1 MQNDGTMAQRRWS
14 KYCSL
19 LLISVLAS
27 GPVLAQQESA
37 HEKCLKAAD
46 YKGCIES
53 QGNSKAEE
61 QLTTGIQWDTAVWKN
76 DNTVIRIN
84 VYRMRGGGFWFGNS
98 MRLSVMEV
106 DCKKAEFDVE
116 SDGYGKQSI
125 EGDAW
130 RQAPLIY
137 SRLCTKKPVTDAP
150 AR

>member
-1 MQNDGTMAQRRWS
+1 MVHKRWPT
-14 KYCSL
+14 YCIAL
-19 LLISVLAS
+19 LMSALAY

-46 YKGCIES
+46 YKGCSES

-61 QLTTGIQWDTAVWKN
+61 QIKTGIQWDTVTWKN
-76 DNTVIRIN
+76 DNTVIRVN

-106 DCKKAEFDVE
+106 DCKNAEFDVE
-116 SDGYGKQSI
+116 SDGYGRQSI

-137 SRLCTKKPVTDAP
+137 SRLCTKKPVVDAQVK
-150 AR
+150 